1 MLDPEENEGD
11 DEDEENEGD
20 DSDFNDDE
28 FASI

>member
-20 DSDFNDDE
+20 DSDFSDDE